1 MPTNPVSPVSLKA
14 RPQGAPIRT
23 SDKNLWECRNRF
35 SLTCNHGDEV
45 DVPCGRWR
53 TCPGCGRRKSWELR
67 QRFLAGVEQVPHGL
81 HANFFTL
88 TFPLAE
94 APTEPEAHR
103 ALRSLSRRL
112 RYREY
117 LHALGWVLHR
127 QQNGTLHY
135 HGIAWMPWF
144 DDDLAEWRELIAAS
158 GFGQQN
164 KLLPAQPEHA
174 GYCARYISTKL
185 AELAPMRR
193 AYSFSRD
200 FPVSTYAKKQAEI
213 AEAGALIGMRPAC
226 EWVPT
231 YTLH

>member
-1 MPTNPVSPVSLKA
+1 MPTNPVSLKA

-35 SLTCNHGDEV
+35 SLTCNHGDEIGV
-45 DVPCGRWR
+45 RCGRWR

-67 QRFLAGVEQVPHGL
+67 HRFLAGVEQVPHGL
-81 HANFFTL
+81 CANFFTL
-88 TFPLAE
+88 TFPLVD
-94 APTEPEAHR
+94 APTEENAHV
-103 ALRSLSRRL
+103 ALRSLTRRL
-112 RYREY
+112 RYREH

-158 GFGQQN
+158 GFGPQN
-164 KLLPAQPEHA
+164 KLLPARPEHA
-174 GYCARYISTKL
+174 AYCARYISSKL

-200 FPVSTYAKKQAEI
+200 FPESAHQQKRKEV
-213 AEAGALIGMRPAC
+213 AEALAMLGAEPEC
-226 EWVPT
+226 QWVPS
-231 YTLH
+231 YQLRG